1 MSLYVHLI
9 LNYQVTYSWL
19 VCIYMYLGLGKQM
32 FTHIISVSH
41 SLFPMPVVFIL
52 KRQLFHS
59 FVGARRGSV
68 SERSSTFSISTDLV
82 LS

>member
-1 MSLYVHLI
+1 MPLI

-19 VCIYMYLGLGKQM
+19 VCIYMYLGVCKQM
-32 FTHIISVSH
+32 YIHVTSVNNV
-41 SLFPMPVVFIL
+41 LFPVPMVFIL

-59 FVGARRGSV
+59 FVGVCRGSV
-68 SERSSTFSISTDLV
+68 SEHSVTFSVSTDLV